1 MLTFPYSY
9 KNRGD
14 AHAKIYGDYDVYY
27 YSMRILCNYL
37 SNLEKYQGIYKID
50 LDDYDDIDIELIA
63 QAHKRTLGGIIGRQK
78 FIAYNMYLAKAPEDL
93 ILRKTRINKAQ
104 LLSIIAKKEKV
115 PKSLTAKP
123 PSLEYEV
130 VEMRKE
136 IRELKTTVSELVE
149 MLKAI
154 YEFED
159 T

>member
-1 MLTFPYSY
+1 MICGIVYLIKAIMDSYMLTWLQ
-9 KNRGD
+9 
-14 AHAKIYGDYDVYY
+14 AKYPDKDYPANLGEKWTIEEEN
-27 YSMRILCNYL
+27 ILL
-37 SNLEKYQGIYKID
+37 QE
-50 LDDYDDIDIELIA
+50 LDDDIDIELIA

>member
-1 MLTFPYSY
+1 MICGLVYLLKAIMDSYMLTWLQ
-9 KNRGD
+9 
-14 AHAKIYGDYDVYY
+14 AKYPDKDYPVNLGEKWTIEEEN
-27 YSMRILCNYL
+27 ILL
-37 SNLEKYQGIYKID
+37 QE
-50 LDDYDDIDIELIA
+50 LDDNIDIELIA
-63 QAHKRTLGGIIGRQK
+63 HAHKRTLGGIIGRQK
-78 FIAYNMYLAKAPEDL
+78 FIAYNMYLAKAPEEL
-93 ILRKTRINKAQ
+93 ILRKTKINKKQ
-104 LLSIIAKKEKV
+104 LLKVIAKKEKV

-136 IRELKTTVSELVE
+136 IRELKTTVSKLVE

>member
-1 MLTFPYSY
+1 MICGLVYLLKAIMDSYMLTWLQ
-9 KNRGD
+9 
-14 AHAKIYGDYDVYY
+14 AKYPDKDYPANLGEKWTIEEEN
-27 YSMRILCNYL
+27 ILL
-37 SNLEKYQGIYKID
+37 QE
-50 LDDYDDIDIELIA
+50 LDDNIDIELIA

>member
-1 MLTFPYSY
+1 MDSYMLTWLQ
-9 KNRGD
+9 
-14 AHAKIYGDYDVYY
+14 AKYPDKDYPANLGEKWTIEEEN
-27 YSMRILCNYL
+27 ILL
-37 SNLEKYQGIYKID
+37 QE
-50 LDDYDDIDIELIA
+50 LDDDIDIELIA

-93 ILRKTRINKAQ
+93 ILRKTKINKLQ
-104 LLSIIAKKEKV
+104 LLKVIAKKEKV
-115 PKSLTAKP
+115 PKSLAAKP

>member
-1 MLTFPYSY
+1 
-9 KNRGD
+9 
-14 AHAKIYGDYDVYY
+14 
-27 YSMRILCNYL
+27 MRSVEETMNVGKKWTIEEENILL
-37 SNLEKYQGIYKID
+37 QE
-50 LDDYDDIDIELIA
+50 LDDNIDIELIA

-93 ILRKTRINKAQ
+93 IIRKTRINKLQ
-104 LLSIIAKKEKV
+104 LLKVIAKKEKR
-115 PKSLTAKP
+115 PKSLAAKP

-159 T
+159 I

>member
-1 MLTFPYSY
+1 MIKQQNPD
-9 KNRGD
+9 KD
-14 AHAKIYGDYDVYY
+14 QAKKYPENLGEKWTIEEEN
-27 YSMRILCNYL
+27 ILL
-37 SNLEKYQGIYKID
+37 QE
-50 LDDYDDIDIELIA
+50 LDDNIDIELIA

-93 ILRKTRINKAQ
+93 IVRKTRLNKAQ
-104 LLSIIAKKEKV
+104 LLKVIAKKEKV
-115 PKSLTAKP
+115 PKCVNTEN